1 MMNASVAACHA
12 PTTLRPLPPASLK
25 APGPQA
31 GGFGMGTLPW
41 SLVDEIECGLI
52 VCDGLGAIQFANRT
66 ALRELAQGRL
76 LGRQAGCL
84 RLAPQASG
92 ALDVAM
98 RQAAERGKRTLVQLS
113 MGDDRLLA
121 SVLPLPSA
129 PDGEPLVLVML
140 GRRQLCS
147 DLGLEMLASSYG
159 LTYTERRVLAGLL
172 REATPRQIAQE
183 HAVAITTVRTHI
195 SAIRAKLGTRS
206 IDGLLLRAAEVPPVA
221 SALRGSLGHEGLDA
235 PAHLIRQN
243 DTGRRLPGL
252 SG

>member
-1 MMNASVAACHA
+1 MNASVAACQT
-12 PTTLRPLPPASLK
+12 PTNLRPLLPPGTAVP
-25 APGPQA
+25 APLL
-31 GGFGMGTLPW
+31 GGFGAAALPL

-52 VCDGLGAIQFANRT
+52 VCDGLGALQFANR
-66 ALRELAQGRL
+66 AAQRELAQGRL
-76 LGRQAGCL
+76 LTRLAGCL

-92 ALDVAM
+92 ALDTAM

-113 MGDDRLLA
+113 LGDDRLLA
-121 SVLPLPSA
+121 SVLPLPAA
-129 PDGEPLVLVML
+129 PGAEPLVLVML
-140 GRRQLCS
+140 GRRHLCS

-221 SALRGSLGHEGLDA
+221 SALRGPLACDDRAL
-235 PAHLIRQN
+235 PAAA
-243 DTGRRLPGL
+243 
-252 SG
+252 

>member
-1 MMNASVAACHA
+1 MMNASVAACQP
-12 PTTLRPLPPASLK
+12 PTALRPLPPTSAA
-25 APGPQA
+25 APGYQF
-31 GGFGMGTLPW
+31 GGSGMGALPW

-52 VCDGLGAIQFANRT
+52 VCDGLGTLQFANRT
-66 ALRELAQGRL
+66 AQRELAQGRL
-76 LGRQAGCL
+76 LTRKAGCL
-84 RLAPQASG
+84 CVAPQASG

-98 RQAAERGKRTLVQLS
+98 RQAAERGRRTLVQLS
-113 MGDDRLLA
+113 MGDNRLLA

-129 PDGEPLVLVML
+129 SGDEPLVLVML

-147 DLGLEMLASSYG
+147 DLGLEMLASSFG

-172 REATPRQIAQE
+172 REATPRQIAEE

-221 SALRGSLGHEGLDA
+221 SALRGPLACESLA
-235 PAHLIRQN
+235 
-243 DTGRRLPGL
+243 LPVAA
-252 SG
+252 